1 MPTSPAHQILRDVFG
16 YHAFRG
22 EQEAIIAQIVEGG
35 DALVIMPTGG
45 GKSLCYQIPA
55 LLREGVA
62 IIVSPLIALMQDQV
76 DALQAMGVRAA
87 FHNSTISWD
96 ERRAVETRMR
106 AGQLDLLYVAPERLV
121 TPEFMSLL
129 QACPLALFAIDEA
142 HCVSQWGH
150 DFRPEYRALHVLAE
164 QFPTVP
170 RIALTATADPRTRQ
184 DIAAR
189 LGLNDA
195 PLFLSSFDRPN
206 IFYRVTPK
214 QQPRQQLLRFIQ
226 REHAEDAGIVYC
238 LSRKRVEQT
247 AAWLTEQGHAALPYH
262 AGLDA
267 KIRAAHQTRFL
278 REDGLIMVAT
288 IAFGM
293 GIDKSNVRFVAH
305 LDLPKNLEAYY
316 QETGRAGRDGLPANA
331 WMVYGLQ
338 DVVLLRQL
346 MEQSAAVDTHKLHE
360 QRKLNAMLGFCE
372 SMRCRRQQLL
382 EYFGE
387 AHAGGCQ
394 HCDNCAEPATTWDGT
409 EATRMALSCV
419 YRTGQ
424 RFGAGHVIDVLVG
437 ADNPRMQ
444 SLRHH
449 NLSTFGIGKAHHP
462 SAWNAIFRQ
471 LIAAGLLRVD
481 HEQFGGLQLTAESWP
496 VLRGT
501 QSVSLRHDPTPPPRR
516 ERERGRASAA
526 RLTKVSG
533 GATAAGISVAPD
545 DHDLWQRLRA
555 LRKQLADAQGV
566 PPYVI
571 FHDRTLKEMLQQRP
585 RDMEALRN
593 ISGIGEHKLKKYG
606 ATFLAALSEAR

>member
-1 MPTSPAHQILRDVFG
+1 MSTASAHHILRHVFG

-22 EQEAIIAQIVEGG
+22 EQEAIIAHVSNGG

-45 GKSLCYQIPA
+45 GKSLCFQIPA
-55 LLREGVA
+55 LLRKGVGVV
-62 IIVSPLIALMQDQV
+62 VSPLIALMQDQV
-76 DALQAMGVRAA
+76 DTLQAMGVRAA
-87 FHNSTISWD
+87 FHNSTVSLAQ
-96 ERRAVETRMR
+96 RRTLETQMR
-106 AGQLDLLYVAPERLV
+106 SGAIDLVYVAPERLV
-121 TPEFMSLL
+121 TPEFMALL
-129 QACPLALFAIDEA
+129 QDSPLALFAIDEA

-150 DFRPEYRALHVLAE
+150 DFRPEYRALQVLAE

-184 DIAAR
+184 DIAQH
-189 LGLNDA
+189 LGLADA

-206 IFYRVTPK
+206 ITYRVTPK
-214 QQPRQQLLRFIQ
+214 QNPRQQLLRFIEQ
-226 REHAEDAGIVYC
+226 EHPDDAGIVYC
-238 LSRKRVEQT
+238 FSRKRVEQT
-247 AAWLTEQGHAALPYH
+247 AEWLAAQGHAALPYH
-262 AGLDA
+262 AGLEPA
-267 KIRAAHQTRFL
+267 TRSAHQTRFL

-316 QETGRAGRDGLPANA
+316 QETGRAGRDGLPATA

-346 MEQSAAVDTHKLHE
+346 MEQSEADATHKRHE

-372 SMRCRRQQLL
+372 STRCRRQQLL

-387 AHAGGCQ
+387 AHAGQCQ
-394 HCDNCAEPATTWDGT
+394 RCDNCLEPPAMWDGT
-409 EATRMALSCV
+409 QAAQMALSCV

-437 ADNPRMQ
+437 TESPRMQ

-449 NLSTFGIGKAHHP
+449 TLSTFGIGKHHAA

-471 LIAAGLLRVD
+471 LIAAGLLRVN
-481 HEQFGGLQLTAESWP
+481 HEQFGALQLTPESWP
-496 VLRGT
+496 VLRGQQT
-501 QSVSLRHDPTPPPRR
+501 VSLRHDPTPHKERRR
-516 ERERGRASAA
+516 ERGAKSRTSAVVE
-526 RLTKVSG
+526 TIDTPV
-533 GATAAGISVAPD
+533 D
-545 DHDLWQRLRA
+545 EQLWQRLRQ
-555 LRKQLADAQGV
+555 LRKALADEHGV

-571 FHDRTLKEMLQQRP
+571 FHDRTLKELIRVRP
-585 RDMEALRN
+585 NNLEAMGN

-606 ATFLAALSEAR
+606 MTFLAALSET